1 MKSVLQAKYED
12 SNRELFR
19 LTEELE
25 RLQKK
30 LDAFIDKDRRADLK
44 DRYHQLMRRNLHELS
59 VPDLSKKEMAD
70 VTTQIH
76 TQGSDQPRALLA
88 YGMAILELMRERSS
102 SVFCPIII
110 DSPIQQ
116 EQDVP
121 NHERIVKFI
130 RDRLPSE
137 AQLILGIVDDMGLDF
152 GGTVIRL
159 SEKRRVLQDEEFDE
173 AYEEILP
180 FVKASLEFNTG

>member
-1 MKSVLQAKYED
+1 MAEKIE
-12 SNRELFR
+12 N
-19 LTEELE
+19 
-25 RLQKK
+25 LQKQ
-30 LDAFIDKDRRADLK
+30 LEAFVDKDRRTQLK
-44 DRYHQLMRRNLHELS
+44 EQYHQLMRRNLHALS
-59 VPDLSKKEMAD
+59 VPNLSAKEMSD
-70 VTTQIH
+70 VTAKIH

-88 YGMAILELMRERSS
+88 YGMAVLELMRERTS

-130 RDRLPSE
+130 RDRLPKD
-137 AQLILGIVDDMGLDF
+137 AQVILGIVDDKGVDF

-159 SEKRRVLQDEEFDE
+159 NDKRSVLREEEFDA
-173 AYEEILP
+173 AYQEISP
-180 FVKASLEFNTG
+180 FVKASLEFNVN